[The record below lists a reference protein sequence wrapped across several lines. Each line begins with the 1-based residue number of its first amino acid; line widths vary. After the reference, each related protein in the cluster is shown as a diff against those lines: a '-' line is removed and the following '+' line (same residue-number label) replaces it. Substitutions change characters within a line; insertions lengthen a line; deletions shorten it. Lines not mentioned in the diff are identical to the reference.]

1 MGSSFQPAFNYMI
14 RNEDSKVSGVVTPE
28 PGGGQARLGINS
40 VANPQAVADGFYTMS
55 LQGALMYV
63 ENLYQSQYWNGRGL
77 DGITSQ
83 QVASKVFDVGVNMGN
98 GGVAVVLHGTQG
110 VDSSN
115 VVSSIN
121 AMGSAAFLANFV
133 TALKEHYQKIVDS
146 NPTKYQKYLN
156 AWLSRAT
163 KLPAADVPVEQPEDE
178 LTREA

>member
-1 MGSSFQPAFNYMI
+1 MI
-14 RNEDSKVSGVVTPE
+14 RNEDSQVSGVVTPE

-55 LQGALMYV
+55 LTDALSYA
-63 ENLYQSQYWNGRGL
+63 ENVYQTQYWNGRGI

-98 GGVAVVLHGTQG
+98 GGVVAVLHSTQG

-121 AMGSAAFLANFV
+121 AIKPEDFLVSFV
-133 TALKEHYQKIVDS
+133 ATLKAHYQAIVNS
-146 NPTKYQKYLN
+146 NPVKYQKYLN
-156 AWLSRAT
+156 AWLSRAI
-163 KLPAADVPVEQPEDE
+163 KLPLADVPVEQPEDA